1 VSEDL
6 ALYEVIDR
14 VAVVTL
20 NRPERLNAWTPGLA
34 VAYFDRLDEAVSD
47 PRVGAIVVTGAG
59 RGFCPGADMAGLQ
72 ALSSEES
79 GVGEG
84 GERREGGGA
93 RRPARPTTYP
103 MSIPKLMV
111 AAINGACA
119 GLGLVQAL
127 LCDVRIAAAGAKF
140 TTAFARR
147 GLIAEHGVSWVLPRI
162 VGTSTALDLLAS
174 ARVFTA
180 EEAADLGVVNRV
192 VPPDQVLAESIA
204 YAQDVA
210 ANCSPA
216 SVAAIKGQLHRH
228 ITMEFEAACADSDRL
243 MVQSLKGPDFK
254 EGVSSY
260 IQKRPPEFAPLGKGT
275 ILD

>member
-1 VSEDL
+1 MSDDL
-6 ALYEVIDR
+6 ALYEVTDR

-20 NRPERLNAWTPGLA
+20 NRPERLNAWTDKLA
-34 VAYFDRLDEAVSD
+34 VAYFDRLDEAVAD

-59 RGFCPGADMAGLQ
+59 RGFCPGADMADLQ
-72 ALSSEES
+72 GLSSED
-79 GVGEG
+79 
-84 GERREGGGA
+84 GGGRG
-93 RRPARPTTYP
+93 RRGPARPTTYP
-103 MSIPKLMV
+103 MSVPKLMV

-147 GLIAEHGVSWVLPRI
+147 GLIAEHGISWVLPRI
-162 VGTSTALDLLAS
+162 VGTASALDLLTS
-174 ARVFTA
+174 GRVFTA
-180 EEAADLGVVNRV
+180 EEAAALGVVNRV
-192 VPPDQVLAESIA
+192 VPPDQVLAEAIE
-204 YAQDVA
+204 YARDVA

-216 SVAAIKGQLHRH
+216 SVAAIKDQLRRH
-228 ITMEFEAACADSDRL
+228 ISMEFDAACADSDRL
-243 MVQSLKGPDFK
+243 MARSLRGPDFR

-260 IQKRPPEFAPLGKGT
+260 IEKRPPEFAPLGQGT

>member
-1 VSEDL
+1 MSDDL
-6 ALYEVIDR
+6 ALYEVNDR

-20 NRPERLNAWTPGLA
+20 NRPERLNAWTTSLGA
-34 VAYFDRLDEAVSD
+34 AYFDRLDEAVSD

-59 RGFCPGADMAGLQ
+59 RGFCPGADMASLQ
-72 ALSSEES
+72 GLSSE
-79 GVGEG
+79 GGEG
-84 GERREGGGA
+84 GPA
-93 RRPARPTTYP
+93 RRPDRPTTYP

-119 GLGLVQAL
+119 GLGLIQAL
-127 LCDVRIAAAGAKF
+127 MCDVRIAAAGAKF

-147 GLIAEHGVSWVLPRI
+147 GLIAEHGASWVLPHI

-180 EEAADLGVVNRV
+180 EEAAALGVVNRV
-192 VPPDQVLAESIA
+192 VPPDQVLAEAIA

-216 SVAAIKGQLHRH
+216 SVAAIKGQVHRH

-254 EGVSSY
+254 EGVASY
-260 IQKRPPEFAPLGKGT
+260 VEKRPPEFAPLGQGT